1 MSHARQ
7 QIREAIESALSG
19 IAGVTVFSSRQT
31 EKYDEANLPAI
42 TINTLTERL
51 LADSQ
56 SINDLESDR
65 ELILTIEIRGKE
77 VTGID
82 DALDDIAVS
91 IEDILGAGETWDI
104 DGSGGGGP
112 GPGPGNGPGQGPSDG
127 PGWLKF
133 IQLQGTDVEIDDGS
147 LDRPV
152 GLMTLTYVLVY
163 RVSSADVETI
173 L

>member
-77 VTGID
+77 ITGID

-91 IEDILGAGETWDI
+91 IEDILGESEVFNIG
-104 DGSGGGGP
+104 GS
-112 GPGPGNGPGQGPSDG
+112 QAV
-127 PGWLKF
+127 KF
-133 IQLQGTDVEIDDGS
+133 MQLQGTDVEIDDRS